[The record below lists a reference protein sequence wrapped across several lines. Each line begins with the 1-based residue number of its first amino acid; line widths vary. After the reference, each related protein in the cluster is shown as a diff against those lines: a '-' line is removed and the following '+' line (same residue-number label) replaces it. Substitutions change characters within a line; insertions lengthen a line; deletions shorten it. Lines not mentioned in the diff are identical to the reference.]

1 MSSESD
7 TNSEIEFADDD
18 VVIMSDDDN
27 EEENDSDDEGR
38 VLSMLPIGLHL
49 LSMLII
55 ACSLATMEADTHVLA
70 YIKMKPLAISCTS
83 NWEKTNIAE

>member
-1 MSSESD
+1 
-7 TNSEIEFADDD
+7 
-18 VVIMSDDDN
+18 MSDDDN

-38 VLSMLPIGLHL
+38 VLSMLPIRLHL

-55 ACSLATMEADTHVLA
+55 ACSLAIMEADTHVLA
-70 YIKMKPLAISCTS
+70 YIEMKPLAISCTS